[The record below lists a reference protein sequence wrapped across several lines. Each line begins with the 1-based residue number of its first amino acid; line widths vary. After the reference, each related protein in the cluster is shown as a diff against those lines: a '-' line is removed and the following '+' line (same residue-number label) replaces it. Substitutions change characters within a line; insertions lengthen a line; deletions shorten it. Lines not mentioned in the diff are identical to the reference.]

1 MNFENSGNPI
11 AKVIFGKSPSKNRTL
26 CVNSDNSSVRQ
37 VVNELNC
44 LPAEHIQ
51 QIPDKTKERN
61 ILYITG
67 ASGSGKSYYTMLY
80 VNEYKKMYPKN
91 ELYLLSSVEPDGSA
105 IDKIKGLQR
114 FKLDDTFIKEPFKI
128 EDFKNC
134 LLIFDDCDCINNKLL
149 KLKITSLLDM
159 VLDTGRHT
167 KTSVVYTSHLA
178 NAGLQTKHILSE
190 CHSITIF
197 PKSLG
202 GRAMKYLLDNYLG
215 LDKQQIKKLKK
226 IESRWVTIV
235 KTYPMCILG
244 EKNALILNN
253 LDD

>member
-1 MNFENSGNPI
+1 
-11 AKVIFGKSPSKNRTL
+11 
-26 CVNSDNSSVRQ
+26 
-37 VVNELNC
+37 
-44 LPAEHIQ
+44 
-51 QIPDKTKERN
+51 
-61 ILYITG
+61 
-67 ASGSGKSYYTMLY
+67 
-80 VNEYKKMYPKN
+80 
-91 ELYLLSSVEPDGSA
+91 
-105 IDKIKGLQR
+105 
-114 FKLDDTFIKEPFKI
+114 
-128 EDFKNC
+128 
-134 LLIFDDCDCINNKLL
+134 
-149 KLKITSLLDM
+149 M